1 MLDKFMRFI
10 KGKKDPA
17 TADVRIPFGRYS
29 DNNKSVAKT
38 NRWTEADQLFKEKKY
53 TESIRS
59 FFDYLKDDEQEN
71 VRFSGQQ
78 NPFSFEFYQGSKV
91 VRGTM
96 EDGRLS
102 AEVVLAKMNH
112 PSVPVM
118 RRLLEMNFGLYY
130 SRFAMHKDALCMRFD
145 THIETANPN
154 KLYYGLKELAIKSDK
169 HDDLLIQDFGALEQT
184 DVEHISEIPDTE
196 KQVKYDAMQE
206 WIAETL
212 EKTASVDADKFSA
225 GISYLLLALVYRIDF
240 LIAPEGQLLN
250 DLEKISNI
258 YFGKDEKSVVEKNR
272 DMIEE
277 FKMLQEKSKEEVFKN
292 LFRSKYTFSIV
303 APKTHKT
310 VATAI
315 ADANKNMAWYLDNN
329 QAYFANKII
338 EYGLT
343 FCQYCYSLPKPI
355 SQMIELFMHIN
366 YPEYFRSL
374 GYTESL
380 YVKANDKLNEGEIAG
395 RIRDIQSQ
403 WKEKYTT
410 LNFRTDLLNFTN
422 LQKFN
427 LSFATQ
433 IESLNM
439 DN

>member
-169 HDDLLIQDFGALEQT
+169 HDDLLI
-184 DVEHISEIPDTE
+184 
-196 KQVKYDAMQE
+196 
-206 WIAETL
+206 
-212 EKTASVDADKFSA
+212 
-225 GISYLLLALVYRIDF
+225 
-240 LIAPEGQLLN
+240 
-250 DLEKISNI
+250 
-258 YFGKDEKSVVEKNR
+258 
-272 DMIEE
+272 
-277 FKMLQEKSKEEVFKN
+277 
-292 LFRSKYTFSIV
+292 
-303 APKTHKT
+303 
-310 VATAI
+310 
-315 ADANKNMAWYLDNN
+315 
-329 QAYFANKII
+329 
-338 EYGLT
+338 
-343 FCQYCYSLPKPI
+343 
-355 SQMIELFMHIN
+355 
-366 YPEYFRSL
+366 
-374 GYTESL
+374 
-380 YVKANDKLNEGEIAG
+380 
-395 RIRDIQSQ
+395 
-403 WKEKYTT
+403 
-410 LNFRTDLLNFTN
+410 
-422 LQKFN
+422 
-427 LSFATQ
+427 
-433 IESLNM
+433 
-439 DN
+439 